1 MVGAGRLTCDQ
12 EFFSRERER
21 KNLCFLHTIC
31 QMNDSGP
38 LPPGY
43 KRKGEGLITGWGGG
57 GGGLPSTPSLM
68 HKNCPQREVVMS

>member
-1 MVGAGRLTCDQ
+1 MVGAGGLTCDQ

-21 KNLCFLHTIC
+21 KNLCFLHAIC

-43 KRKGEGLITGWGGG
+43 KRKGEGLIAGWGGWGGG
-57 GGGLPSTPSLM
+57 GCHQPPL
-68 HKNCPQREVVMS
+68 